1 VLGVVLVAPLELAP
15 PDAESFL
22 VVSEE
27 DEEDEDAGALGVVV
41 LPDAEPDAL
50 PEGELGV
57 VVLEPDVAPELGV
70 VVREVPAL
78 SPHAVN
84 MLAPN
89 ARDTATARV
98 ESLIRG
104 PPWLG

>member
-1 VLGVVLVAPLELAP
+1 MLGVVLVAPELELAP

-22 VVSEE
+22 VVSE
-27 DEEDEDAGALGVVV
+27 DEEDEDDGALGVVV

-57 VVLEPDVAPELGV
+57 VVLEPDDAPELGV
-70 VVREVPAL
+70 VVRDVPAL

-84 MLAPN
+84 ILAPN